1 MKLSCV
7 PAPKVQKTK
16 KKKDTKAKVVIQQDC
31 PVSAEDVAGRHG
43 YMLSICVVYV
53 DSMCYIC

>member
-1 MKLSCV
+1 MQLSCV

-16 KKKDTKAKVVIQQDC
+16 KKKATKAKEVIQQDC